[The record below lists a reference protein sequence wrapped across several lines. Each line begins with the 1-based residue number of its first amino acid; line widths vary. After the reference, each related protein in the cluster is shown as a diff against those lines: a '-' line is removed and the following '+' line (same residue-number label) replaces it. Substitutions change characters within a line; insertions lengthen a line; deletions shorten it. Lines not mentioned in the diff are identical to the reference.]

1 MKVLLVAATEME
13 IAPFMEHLSK
23 NWAISGDRGF
33 IKGEIKLQVYIT
45 GVGMIATTYSLV
57 NALQH
62 SYDIALQVGVAGS
75 FNSSIK
81 LGELVC
87 VKSEQYG
94 DLGAE
99 DHYKF
104 LDIFDLG
111 LLQPGTEP
119 FTVKELVM
127 PLSSLSE
134 KIQLQQVK
142 GITVNTVS
150 GSSFTI
156 QSRMEKF
163 APDIESM
170 EGIAF
175 HYVCLKHN
183 IPFAQVRSIS
193 NYVEPRD
200 KTKWQMKDAIINLS
214 KWLIDFIEKL

>member
-13 IAPFMEHLSK
+13 ITPFLEHLSQ
-23 NWAISGDRGF
+23 NWAISASGGF
-33 IKGEIKLQVYIT
+33 IKDETQLQTCIT
-45 GVGMIATTYSLV
+45 GVGMMATTYSLV
-57 NALQH
+57 NALQQ

-75 FNSSIK
+75 FNPGIK
-81 LGELVC
+81 QGELVC

-94 DLGAE
+94 DFGAE

-111 LLQPGTEP
+111 LLQTGTEP

-127 PLSSLSE
+127 PKSSLSE

-156 QSRMEKF
+156 QFRIEKF
-163 APDIESM
+163 APDVESM

-183 IPFAQVRSIS
+183 IPFAQVRAIS

-200 KTKWQMKDAIINLS
+200 KTKWQMKDAIINLN